1 MDAPGRLLSTRDNRT
16 ARGDTYRSLVLS
28 NLPLASIARRTHAKH
43 QPVVNSY
50 DATQILSFCI
60 HREYNSTKVL
70 ADSNWHHLLLRWNVA
85 TGHWSLFV
93 DGEAGHIGQANA
105 SVGLSFLSHL
115 TVGQSRSASG
125 AVMDSGFKGDIL
137 HFNMWQ
143 REFLSQDALDLYGN
157 CSIKQGTL
165 VPWTELLQR
174 LHGDVKKVEFVRCQP
189 DGKKFPLNTILCVE

>member
-1 MDAPGRLLSTRDNRT
+1 MA
-16 ARGDTYRSLVLS
+16 
-28 NLPLASIARRTHAKH
+28 I
-43 QPVVNSY
+43 
-50 DATQILSFCI
+50 
-60 HREYNSTKVL
+60 
-70 ADSNWHHLLLRWNVA
+70 
-85 TGHWSLFV
+85 GHWSLFV

-125 AVMDSGFKGDIL
+125 AVVGSGFKGDIL

-157 CSIKQGTL
+157 CSIQLGTL

-189 DGKKFPLNTILCVE
+189 DGKKFLPNTILCV

>member
-1 MDAPGRLLSTRDNRT
+1 M
-16 ARGDTYRSLVLS
+16 
-28 NLPLASIARRTHAKH
+28 
-43 QPVVNSY
+43 
-50 DATQILSFCI
+50 
-60 HREYNSTKVL
+60 
-70 ADSNWHHLLLRWNVA
+70 A

-157 CSIKQGTL
+157 CSIQLGTL

-189 DGKKFPLNTILCVE
+189 DGKKFLPNTILCV